1 MIIDG
6 QNLHIFSKSRQ
17 TLDLQA
23 LETLVSDAIFLFA
36 PCAEDVK
43 LEVLSSLWFVVL
55 FRIFGYQRCSFVSVS
70 LND

>member
-6 QNLHIFSKSRQ
+6 QNLHIFSKSHQ

-23 LETLVSDAIFLFA
+23 LETLVLDAILLFA

-55 FRIFGYQRCSFVSVS
+55 FRFFGYQCCSFVSGS